1 MWKKKKKSTEDIEK
15 AIVFNNNINNKRF
28 GVLENSVKMSI
39 DALQSNNKLIN
50 QLIDDNK
57 KLEAKVKE
65 LENFAKQLIEKN
77 KAASNVMEHGKKG
90 K

>member
-1 MWKKKKKSTEDIEK
+1 MKWKRKSTEDIEK

-28 GVLENSVKMSI
+28 GVLENSVKMAI

-50 QLIDDNK
+50 QLMEDNK
-57 KLEAKVKE
+57 KLEARIVE
-65 LENFAKQLIEKN
+65 VENFARQLIEKN
-77 KAASNVMEHGKKG
+77 KAASAIIDANKK

>member
-1 MWKKKKKSTEDIEK
+1 MKWKRKSTEDIEK

-39 DALQSNNKLIN
+39 DALQSNNKLIS

-57 KLEAKVKE
+57 KLESRIVE

-77 KAASNVMEHGKKG
+77 KAANTIIEHHKKG